1 MKAVSADNLVAELR
15 RLLMPWGVAL
25 LLPMP
30 MLLGVG
36 DAGTVDMAIV
46 YLALGAAWLAAEAF
60 REDGKPLTF
69 SRWKTRMI
77 ALSICVALDAFSFT
91 ILGIS
96 AGVKSN
102 IPLPVLAVLGVTPAL
117 GLVPWLTLRLHQPY
131 GAIVLGALIVGVIKI
146 AACGVARIV
155 YGPDFIALGY
165 VAGDWETAKLMISI
179 MWAGTVAVSILSF
192 VACSRR
198 VAGGQ
203 LVDQSFRPSKA

>member
-1 MKAVSADNLVAELR
+1 MNAVSAKSLVAELR
-15 RLLMPWGVAL
+15 RLLMPWGFAV

-30 MLLGVG
+30 MLLGVS
-36 DAGTVDMAIV
+36 DTAVVDTAIV

-117 GLVPWLTLRLHQPY
+117 GLVPWLTLRLRQPY
-131 GAIVLGALIVGVIKI
+131 CAIVIGALIVGAIKI

-179 MWAGTVAVSILSF
+179 MWAGTVAVSILGL

-198 VAGGQ
+198 FA
-203 LVDQSFRPSKA
+203 AA

>member
-1 MKAVSADNLVAELR
+1 MKAVNAESLVAELR
-15 RLLMPWGVAL
+15 RLLMPWGLAV

-36 DAGTVDMAIV
+36 DAGVVDMAIV

-60 REDGKPLTF
+60 RDGGEPLTF

-77 ALSICVALDAFSFT
+77 SLSIGVVADAFIFT

-96 AGVKSN
+96 AGVRSN
-102 IPLPVLAVLGVTPAL
+102 IPLPVLAVLVVTPAL
-117 GLVPWLTLRLHQPY
+117 GLVPWLTLRLRQPY
-131 GAIVLGALIVGVIKI
+131 SAIVFGALIVGAIKI
-146 AACGVARIV
+146 AACGLARIV

-165 VAGDWETAKLMISI
+165 VAGDWQTAKLMISI
-179 MWAGTVAVSILSF
+179 MWAGTVSVSILGF

-198 VAGGQ
+198 FA
-203 LVDQSFRPSKA
+203 AA

>member
-1 MKAVSADNLVAELR
+1 MKAVSAENLVAELR
-15 RLLMPWGVAL
+15 RLFMPWGFAL

-30 MLLGVG
+30 MLLGVDTG
-36 DAGTVDMAIV
+36 VVDMAVV
-46 YLALGAAWLAAEAF
+46 YLALGTAWVAAEAF

-69 SRWKTRMI
+69 SRWKTRMM
-77 ALSICVALDAFSFT
+77 ALSICVALDALIFT
-91 ILGIS
+91 FLGIS

-102 IPLPVLAVLGVTPAL
+102 ILLPVLAALGVSPAL

-131 GAIVLGALIVGVIKI
+131 CAVVLGALIVGTIKI
-146 AACGVARIV
+146 VACGVARIV

-165 VAGDWETAKLMISI
+165 VAGDWQTAKLMISI

-192 VACSRR
+192 VSCSRR

>member
-1 MKAVSADNLVAELR
+1 MKAVSAENVIAELR
-15 RLLMPWGVAL
+15 RLLMPWGFAL

-36 DAGTVDMAIV
+36 DAGAVDMTIV

-60 REDGKPLTF
+60 REDGKPMTF

-77 ALSICVALDAFSFT
+77 ALSICVALDALIFT
-91 ILGIS
+91 ILGSS
-96 AGVKSN
+96 AGVNSN

-117 GLVPWLTLRLHQPY
+117 GLVPWLTLRVRQPY
-131 GAIVLGALIVGVIKI
+131 CAIILGALIVGAIKI

-155 YGPDFIALGY
+155 YGPDFIDLGY
-165 VAGDWETAKLMISI
+165 VAGDWQTAKLMISI
-179 MWAGTVAVSILSF
+179 MWAGTVAVSILGL

-198 VAGGQ
+198 FA
-203 LVDQSFRPSKA
+203 AA

>member
-1 MKAVSADNLVAELR
+1 MNAVSAKVLAAEFR
-15 RLLMPWGVAL
+15 RLLMPWGFAV

-30 MLLGVG
+30 MLLGVS
-36 DAGTVDMAIV
+36 DTAVVDTAIV

-69 SRWKTRMI
+69 SRWKTRMM
-77 ALSICVALDAFSFT
+77 ALSICVALDTLIFT
-91 ILGIS
+91 FLGIS

-131 GAIVLGALIVGVIKI
+131 CAVVLGALTVGTIKI

-165 VAGDWETAKLMISI
+165 VAGDWQTAKLMISI
-179 MWAGTVAVSILSF
+179 MWAGTVSVSILGF

-198 VAGGQ
+198 FA
-203 LVDQSFRPSKA
+203 AA

>member
-1 MKAVSADNLVAELR
+1 MNAVSANSLVAELR
-15 RLLMPWGVAL
+15 RLLMPWGFAV

-36 DAGTVDMAIV
+36 DTAVVDMAIV

-60 REDGKPLTF
+60 RESEPLTF
-69 SRWKTRMI
+69 SRWRSRMI
-77 ALSICVALDAFSFT
+77 SLSICVVADALVFT
-91 ILGIS
+91 VLGIS

-117 GLVPWLTLRLHQPY
+117 GLVPWLTLRLRQPY
-131 GAIVLGALIVGVIKI
+131 CAIVFGALIVGAIKI

-155 YGPDFIALGY
+155 YGPEFIALGY
-165 VAGDWETAKLMISI
+165 VAGDWQTAKLMISI
-179 MWAGTVAVSILSF
+179 MWAGTVAVSILGL

-198 VAGGQ
+198 FA
-203 LVDQSFRPSKA
+203 AA